1 MNAVAPGMILTDMAK
16 KLEQK
21 WLDIAIAETQ
31 LNKLVYPR
39 MSRIWVVFL
48 ASDLAG
54 HITGQV
60 ISVDG
65 GSTYSSERI
74 YL

>member
-1 MNAVAPGMILTDMAK
+1 MIMTDMALT
-16 KLEQK
+16 LEQK
-21 WLDIAIAETQ
+21 WLDAAKAETVMG
-31 LNKLVYPR
+31 KLGEEEDVANL
-39 MSRIWVVFL
+39 VVFL

-65 GSTYSSERI
+65 GQYI
-74 YL
+74 